1 MDGSAHRLSGA
12 QVALMSFSTGLVVAS
27 NYYAQPLLHTLAG
40 EFGLT
45 AAGAGIIITV
55 AQLSYAVGLLLLVP
69 LGDMLERRSM
79 IVGMTI
85 LCAVGLLITASAP
98 NLALVLLGTAIA
110 ALFAVV
116 SQVLVPLGATLAAP
130 EQRGKV
136 VGTLMS
142 GLLLGIL
149 LARTVAGGLSSL
161 GDWRTVYWVAA
172 AVMIVTAIALARVL
186 PHHHEHAGLP
196 YHKLLASVFTLF
208 ANESVLR
215 LRAVLGAFSFAI
227 FSVLW
232 TSMAFLLASDPYH
245 FSDGT
250 IGLFGLVGA
259 AGALAA
265 NLAGR
270 LADKGKTDTTTWLGL
285 ILLLLSWVP
294 IALARESIIALLIGI
309 LVLDLAVQGVH
320 VTNQNVIYKL
330 FPHARN
336 RVTAGYM
343 TSYFIGGSTG
353 SLLSATAY
361 AHWGWNGVSAVGA
374 LLSLGGLLTWV
385 VWRQVGHEPAGLVQ
399 AQR

>member
-1 MDGSAHRLSGA
+1 MSTSAHRLSPA
-12 QVALMSFSTGLVVAS
+12 LVWLMSFSTGLVVAS
-27 NYYAQPLLHTLAG
+27 NYYAQPLLHTLAAT
-40 EFGLT
+40 FDLT
-45 AAGAGIIITV
+45 PASAGIIITV

-69 LGDMLERRSM
+69 LGDLLERRAM

-85 LCAVGLLITASAP
+85 LCAGGLLVSANSA
-98 NLALVLLGTAIA
+98 NLSLLLIGTSLA
-110 ALFAVV
+110 ALFSVV

-149 LARTVAGGLSSL
+149 LARTVAGALSSL

-172 AVMIVTAIALARVL
+172 GVMLVTAAALWRML
-186 PHHHEHAGLP
+186 PHHHETAGLP

-208 ANESVLR
+208 VHEPVLR
-215 LRAVLGAFSFAI
+215 VRALLGAFSFAI

-232 TSMAFLLASDPYH
+232 TSMAFLLASEPYH
-245 FSDGT
+245 YSDAT

-265 NLAGR
+265 NAAGR
-270 LADKGKTDTTTWLGL
+270 LADRGKMHHTTWAGL
-285 ILLLLSWVP
+285 ILLLLSWIP
-294 IALARESIIALLIGI
+294 IAFARESIVALLIGI

-320 VTNQNVIYKL
+320 VTNQNVIYRL
-330 FPHARN
+330 RPDARN

-343 TSYFIGGSTG
+343 TSYFIGGSLG
-353 SLLSATAY
+353 SLLSAAAY
-361 AHWGWNGVSAVGA
+361 SHMGWNGVSLVGA
-374 LLSLGGLLTWV
+374 LLSLGGLVSWM
-385 VWRQVGHEPAGLVQ
+385 VWRHVGKGHPALQ
-399 AQR
+399 AAAH